1 MKTSWRLHASFPLFM
16 DFFSIAWHYQSEL
29 EQQKKKYATKQMFHS
44 MHVMIC
50 ILTSRTDPKAAE
62 IDSHIKVFLS
72 CCHRF
77 SRSHYDKI
85 QVPFWASPGNFLT
98 LLCIAAQRYH
108 HGPMRWYWEGTSEIV
123 IQQLKKFLISMRKTT
138 EYFSTKLV
146 LMHKT
151 AVLDWLSKHFVDP
164 EKNETERHG
173 KMYNQ

>member
-1 MKTSWRLHASFPLFM
+1 
-16 DFFSIAWHYQSEL
+16 
-29 EQQKKKYATKQMFHS
+29 MFHS

-108 HGPMRWYWEGTSEIV
+108 HGPMRWYWEGTSERY
-123 IQQLKKFLISMRKTT
+123 IQTLKKELTSMRRNAQ
-138 EYFSTKLV
+138 YFGKKIGNFLHKQCVGLEKRQVVPRQSIGKNSITSIEDV
-146 LMHKT
+146 LS
-151 AVLDWLSKHFVDP
+151 VS
-164 EKNETERHG
+164 
-173 KMYNQ
+173 